1 MQVTAYESFARRLS
15 MVEGMRES
23 KRKSVEALQV
33 EVSGLEEK
41 MRVLSL
47 TEKVLK
53 HLIDRLAKGELERM
67 DKLVTYGLSLV
78 FPGRDI
84 KFVSRIEEYGK
95 RMRVVLRTVEAGRE
109 ISPASKSSVQ
119 VIESFI
125 IRLLCMRKLH
135 RAPLMLLDETFAAV
149 DNVNIENV
157 GKLITQ
163 LSSKTGMDIL
173 LVTHLPQF
181 ADWGDH
187 MYRIVKHKDNDWEK
201 ARVERIR

>member
-1 MQVTAYESFARRLS
+1 MA
-15 MVEGMRES
+15 EGVRNS
-23 KRKSVEALQV
+23 KRKSLEALQS
-33 EVSGLEEK
+33 EVSGIESTIDKL
-41 MRVLSL
+41 VL

-53 HLIDRLAKGELERM
+53 HLIDKLAKADLERL
-67 DKLVTYGLSLV
+67 DKLVTYGLSVV

-84 KFVSRIEEYGK
+84 KFVSRLEEYGK
-95 RMRVVLRTVEAGRE
+95 RMRVVLRTVESGHE
-109 ISPASKSSVQ
+109 VSPASRSSVQ

-125 IRLLCMRKLH
+125 IRLMCMIKFNRT
-135 RAPLMLLDETFAAV
+135 PLLLLDETFKDV

-163 LSSKTGMDIL
+163 LSAKMGMDIL

-187 MYRIVKHKDNDWEK
+187 MYRIMRQNDRAGLEK
-201 ARVERIR
+201 IR